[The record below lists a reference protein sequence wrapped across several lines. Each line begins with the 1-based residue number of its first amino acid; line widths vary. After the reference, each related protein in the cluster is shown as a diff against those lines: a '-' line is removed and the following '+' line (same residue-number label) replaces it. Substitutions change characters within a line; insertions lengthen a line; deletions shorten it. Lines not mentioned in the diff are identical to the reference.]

1 MKKMTIPN
9 QFSSLLNEYLT
20 QTHQPLSFDD
30 CEYIAEQTGAQFFHG
45 ETRWCFWF
53 DDCDM
58 VIKIPRF
65 DGGRDFDY
73 CARELHNYEKACVY
87 HVERILLPIEYIGE
101 YGAVSVYL
109 QPRFTYAHDDMGI
122 GKRNALRKKLNNIPN
137 RSKALYRS
145 LSNLYDWV
153 DREWYARV
161 LQLYGKKFL
170 FSFEKFSKEVKLN
183 DLHNGNIGWRN
194 GRPIILDYAG
204 YCGRNNVELS
214 I

>member
-9 QFSSLLNEYLT
+9 QFSSLLNEYLA
-20 QTHQPLSFDD
+20 QTHEPLSFDD
-30 CEYIAEQTGAQFFHG
+30 CEYIADRTGAHLAHG

-65 DGGRDFDY
+65 DHGRDFDY
-73 CARELHNYEKACVY
+73 CQRELHNYEKARIY
-87 HVERILLPIEYIGE
+87 RVERILLPIEYIGE
-101 YGAVSVYL
+101 YGAVRVYL
-109 QPRFTYAHDDMGI
+109 QPRFTYSHDDMNP
-122 GKRNALRKKLNNIPN
+122 GKHNTLRKKLNNIPN
-137 RSKALYRS
+137 RSKVLARS
-145 LSNLYDWV
+145 LNNLYSWV

-170 FSFEKFSKEVKLN
+170 YSFEKFSRDARLN
-183 DLHNGNIGWRN
+183 DLHDGNIGWRN

-204 YCGRNNVELS
+204 FCGRNNVDLS
-214 I
+214 V

>member
-9 QFSSLLNEYLT
+9 QFSSLLNEYLAR
-20 QTHQPLSFDD
+20 THEPLSFDD
-30 CEYIAEQTGAQFFHG
+30 CEYIADRTGAHLAHG

-65 DGGRDFDY
+65 DHGRDFDY
-73 CARELHNYEKACVY
+73 CQRELHNYEKARIY
-87 HVERILLPIEYIGE
+87 RVERILLPIEYIGE
-101 YGAVSVYL
+101 YGAVRVYL
-109 QPRFTYAHDDMGI
+109 QPRFTYSHDDMSA
-122 GKRNALRKKLNNIPN
+122 GKHNTLRKKLNNIPN
-137 RSKALYRS
+137 RSKALTSS
-145 LSNLYDWV
+145 LNNLYSWV

-170 FSFEKFSKEVKLN
+170 ASFEKFSIEAKLN
-183 DLHNGNIGWRN
+183 DLHDGNIGWRN

-204 YCGRNNVELS
+204 YCGHNNVNLS

>member
-1 MKKMTIPN
+1 MKAMTIPN

-20 QTHQPLSFDD
+20 QTHEPLSFDD
-30 CEYIAEQTGAQFFHG
+30 CEYIAERTGAHLAHG

-65 DGGRDFDY
+65 DNGRDFDY
-73 CARELHNYEKACVY
+73 CQRELHNYEKARIY
-87 HVERILLPIEYIGE
+87 RVERILLPIDYIGE
-101 YGAVSVYL
+101 YGAVRVYL
-109 QPRFTYAHDDMGI
+109 QPRFTYSHDDMSD
-122 GKRNALRKKLNNIPN
+122 GKHNTLRKKLNNIPN
-137 RSKALYRS
+137 RSKVLARS
-145 LSNLYDWV
+145 LNNLYSWV

-170 FSFEKFSKEVKLN
+170 ASFEKFSRDARLN
-183 DLHNGNIGWRN
+183 DLHDGNIGWRN

-204 YCGRNNVELS
+204 YCGRNNVSLS

>member
-1 MKKMTIPN
+1 MKAMTIPN

-20 QTHQPLSFDD
+20 QTHEPLSFDD
-30 CEYIAEQTGAQFFHG
+30 CEYIAERTGAHLAHG

-65 DGGRDFDY
+65 DNGRDFDY
-73 CARELHNYEKACVY
+73 CQRELHNYEKARIY
-87 HVERILLPIEYIGE
+87 RVERILLPIEYIGE
-101 YGAVSVYL
+101 YGAVRVYL
-109 QPRFTYAHDDMGI
+109 QPRFTYSHDDMSD
-122 GKRNALRKKLNNIPN
+122 GKHNTLRKKLNNIPN
-137 RSKALYRS
+137 RSKVLARS
-145 LSNLYDWV
+145 LNNLYSWV

-170 FSFEKFSKEVKLN
+170 ASFEKFSRDARLN
-183 DLHNGNIGWRN
+183 DLHDGNIGWRN

-204 YCGRNNVELS
+204 YCGRNNVSLS

>member
-1 MKKMTIPN
+1 MTVPKR
-9 QFSSLLNEYLT
+9 FYSLLNDYLT
-20 QTHQPLSFDD
+20 QTHEPLSSAD
-30 CEYIAEQTGAQFFHG
+30 CEYIADETGARFSHG

-65 DGGRDFDY
+65 DCGRNFDY
-73 CARELHNYEKACVY
+73 CQRELHNYEKARAY
-87 HVERILLPIEYIGE
+87 NVERILLPIQYIGE

-109 QPRFTYAHDDMGI
+109 QPRFSYSHDDMSVSNG
-122 GKRNALRKKLNNIPN
+122 NALRKKLNNIPR
-137 RSKALYRS
+137 RSKALSNS
-145 LSNLYDWV
+145 LNNLYSWV

-170 FSFEKFSKEVKLN
+170 ASFEKFSVEAKLN
-183 DLHNGNIGWRN
+183 DLHDGNIGWRN

-204 YCGRNNVELS
+204 YCGRYNVDLS

>member
-1 MKKMTIPN
+1 MKAMTIPN

-20 QTHQPLSFDD
+20 QTHEPLSFDD
-30 CEYIAEQTGAQFFHG
+30 CEYIAERTGAHLSHG

-65 DGGRDFDY
+65 DHGRNFDY
-73 CARELHNYEKACVY
+73 CMRELHNYEKARAY
-87 HVERILLPIEYIGE
+87 NVERILLPIEYIGE
-101 YGAVSVYL
+101 YGSVSVYL
-109 QPRFTYAHDDMGI
+109 QPRFTYSHDDMSA
-122 GKRNALRKKLNNIPN
+122 RDSRVLREKLNNIPR
-137 RSKALYRS
+137 RSKVLSSS
-145 LSNLYDWV
+145 LNNLYSWV

-170 FSFEKFSKEVKLN
+170 ASFEKFSVEAKLN

-204 YCGRNNVELS
+204 YQGHKNVELS
-214 I
+214 F

>member
-1 MKKMTIPN
+1 MKAMTIPN

-20 QTHQPLSFDD
+20 LTHEPLSFDD
-30 CEYIAEQTGAQFFHG
+30 CEYIAERTGAHFSHG

-73 CARELHNYEKACVY
+73 CQRELHNYEKARIY
-87 HVERILLPIEYIGE
+87 RVERILLPIEYIGE

-109 QPRFTYAHDDMGI
+109 QPRFTYSHDDMSA
-122 GKRNALRKKLNNIPN
+122 GKHNTLRKKLNNIPN
-137 RSKALYRS
+137 RSKVLASS
-145 LSNLYDWV
+145 LNNLYSRV

-170 FSFEKFSKEVKLN
+170 ASFEKFSRDARLN
-183 DLHNGNIGWRN
+183 DLHDGNIGWRN

-204 YCGRNNVELS
+204 YCGRNNVSLS

>member
-1 MKKMTIPN
+1 MKAMTIPN

-20 QTHQPLSFDD
+20 LTHEPLSFDD
-30 CEYIAEQTGAQFFHG
+30 CEYIAERTGAHLAHG

-73 CARELHNYEKACVY
+73 CQRELHNYEKARIY
-87 HVERILLPIEYIGE
+87 RVERILLPIEYIGE
-101 YGAVSVYL
+101 YGAVRVYL
-109 QPRFTYAHDDMGI
+109 QPRFTYSHDDMSD
-122 GKRNALRKKLNNIPN
+122 GKHNTLRKKLNNIPN
-137 RSKALYRS
+137 RSKVLARS
-145 LSNLYDWV
+145 LNNLYSWV

-170 FSFEKFSKEVKLN
+170 ASFEKFSRDARLN
-183 DLHNGNIGWRN
+183 DLHDGNIGWRN

-204 YCGRNNVELS
+204 YCGRNNVSLS